1 MQVLVNEQQVDIQ
14 LEDERTLGEVIQG
27 IRNWL
32 QDMNLYI
39 TDLSVNHTL
48 HHLDAEQAW
57 AGRNIEEVDKIEI
70 VALPPWEVRLNGYR
84 ILHNYV
90 ATLADLLEEPAYQEA
105 RELLAEYP
113 YVRRHLSEIITAVL
127 GGASENSLDSAV
139 RRAAALVDASPGGA
153 SDEGEAAESAATD
166 AAQDDA
172 GPGKTTDTLRRI
184 GTVLNTRIRE
194 LATPFRE
201 ARKTEQALRTLMPEL
216 EEVSILLQTG
226 EEQKAMSLIVQ
237 FSELVER
244 LLRVLVAVDSRYGGT
259 AGAPRQASA
268 PLRQLT
274 DSLQSTLEE
283 LVAAFNDMDTVLI
296 GDLLEYDMLPRVEK
310 LLELIPDAD
319 SPESA

>member
-1 MQVLVNEQQVDIQ
+1 
-14 LEDERTLGEVIQG
+14 
-27 IRNWL
+27 
-32 QDMNLYI
+32 
-39 TDLSVNHTL
+39 
-48 HHLDAEQAW
+48 
-57 AGRNIEEVDKIEI
+57 
-70 VALPPWEVRLNGYR
+70 
-84 ILHNYV
+84 
-90 ATLADLLEEPAYQEA
+90 
-105 RELLAEYP
+105 
-113 YVRRHLSEIITAVL
+113 HLSEIITAVL

-172 GPGKTTDTLRRI
+172 GPGKITDTLRRI